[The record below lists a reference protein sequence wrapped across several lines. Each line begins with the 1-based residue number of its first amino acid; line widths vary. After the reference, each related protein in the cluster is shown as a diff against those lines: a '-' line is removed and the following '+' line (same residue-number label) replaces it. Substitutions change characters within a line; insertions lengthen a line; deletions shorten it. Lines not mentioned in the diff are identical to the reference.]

1 MMRAL
6 GIVRR
11 IDDLGRIVIPKE
23 VRTLNGW
30 EAGTPVE
37 MFSTENGLMVREY
50 GREKEAL
57 ELLKKLDAAGE
68 SITDESIKL
77 AIQEAREF
85 IAKG

>member
-1 MMRAL
+1 MRAL

-30 EAGTPVE
+30 DAGTPVE
-37 MFSTENGLMVREY
+37 MFSTENGLMMREY

-57 ELLKKLDAAGE
+57 ELLKKLDSAGE